1 MRRSLA
7 GGLLPRRMW
16 RWSGLWLVVCV
27 GITTAQRPLSAAEIR
42 AIETQP
48 PPPPSPPEP
57 PAPPPTPRVRAE
69 GELKLLL
76 VQALFR
82 HGDRTPYSPLRDKH
96 FWETTLPDAE
106 DIAEISSLT
115 IPLRSSSE
123 PNCHPAAGNG
133 PFGSLTIKG
142 IAQMEARGELLRDA
156 LVHSKGEARPILG
169 GKEMLAGN
177 SFLPES
183 YDPGSIVVWSTDF
196 PRTIQSVQALL
207 YGLYPPETRQ
217 GHTIPIDTRNTDDM
231 HPDPHPRQ
239 KQKTRRSLTPHFFVL
254 VTHTAVF
261 RDLKYG

>member
-156 LVHSKGEARPILG
+156 LVHSE
-169 GKEMLAGN
+169 GKRCSLATA
-177 SFLPES
+177 S
-183 YDPGSIVVWSTDF
+183 YPRATIRGALWYGRRISRGRSRVYRRFSTASTP
-196 PRTIQSVQALL
+196 PR
-207 YGLYPPETRQ
+207 
-217 GHTIPIDTRNTDDM
+217 HDKDTRYPSILEIRMTCIQILIRGKNK
-231 HPDPHPRQ
+231 
-239 KQKTRRSLTPHFFVL
+239 KQEEVSPPIFSYLS
-254 VTHTAVF
+254 HTQPSF
-261 RDLKYG
+261 ET

>member
-156 LVHSKGEARPILG
+156 LVHSKGEARR
-169 GKEMLAGN
+169 ERDARWQQ
-177 SFLPES
+177 LPTRELRS
-183 YDPGSIVVWSTDF
+183 GEHCGMVDGFPADDPECTGASLRPLP
-196 PRTIQSVQALL
+196 PRDT
-207 YGLYPPETRQ
+207 TRT
-217 GHTIPIDTRNTDDM
+217 HDTHRY
-231 HPDPHPRQ
+231 
-239 KQKTRRSLTPHFFVL
+239 S
-254 VTHTAVF
+254 
-261 RDLKYG
+261 KYG

>member
-1 MRRSLA
+1 
-7 GGLLPRRMW
+7 
-16 RWSGLWLVVCV
+16 
-27 GITTAQRPLSAAEIR
+27 
-42 AIETQP
+42 
-48 PPPPSPPEP
+48 
-57 PAPPPTPRVRAE
+57 
-69 GELKLLL
+69 
-76 VQALFR
+76 
-82 HGDRTPYSPLRDKH
+82 
-96 FWETTLPDAE
+96 
-106 DIAEISSLT
+106 
-115 IPLRSSSE
+115 
-123 PNCHPAAGNG
+123 
-133 PFGSLTIKG
+133 
-142 IAQMEARGELLRDA
+142 MEARGELLRDA
-156 LVHSKGEARPILG
+156 LVHSKGEALPILG